1 MRAGDPAVKSNP
13 ICYLRSG
20 WERILKTDQARINK
34 VAINDRNRTRLTIP
48 DVVSFCLHAGHP
60 AHNAGSV
67 IPKGQAGPIITNVTE
82 SSTLL
87 QEPGLVR
94 VCGTWSRGM
103 SYIALGMSL
112 ITFNCGG
119 MLALARSHN
128 SWGDRVHLPLRL
140 CNALGIPIN
149 FKFPLV
155 LILAPWERGG
165 STNGG
170 HSLDMS

>member
-1 MRAGDPAVKSNP
+1 MAM
-13 ICYLRSG
+13 
-20 WERILKTDQARINK
+20 
-34 VAINDRNRTRLTIP
+34 NDRDRARLTIP
-48 DVVSFCLHAGHP
+48 DVVSFSLHVGHP

-112 ITFNCGG
+112 ITFNCSG
-119 MLALARSHN
+119 MSALARSHN
-128 SWGDRVHLPLRL
+128 SWGMESIYLYGSVMRWEYRL
-140 CNALGIPIN
+140 IS
-149 FKFPLV
+149 KFPVV
-155 LILAPWERGG
+155 LILPWERGFPKMG
-165 STNGG
+165 VTYSTCPKMQ
-170 HSLDMS
+170 S